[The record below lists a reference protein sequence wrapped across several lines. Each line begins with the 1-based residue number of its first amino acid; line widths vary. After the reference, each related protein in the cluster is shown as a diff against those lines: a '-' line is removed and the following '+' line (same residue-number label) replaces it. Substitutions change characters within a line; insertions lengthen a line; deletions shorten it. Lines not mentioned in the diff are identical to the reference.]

1 MTRQEWLQSGPAPQ
15 TRTPSGLPSLGAGGS
30 RMFDHRRK
38 SSQLPPVG
46 PGPQTTT
53 NRLDAGKIV
62 NMARGFQ
69 NDLDRPG
76 PENGHNRTAYG
87 SAGFKNL
94 NVIEMKKRIES
105 TLRKPRRSV

>member
-15 TRTPSGLPSLGAGGS
+15 IRTPSGLPTLGGS
-30 RMFDHRRK
+30 HMFDHRRK

-53 NRLDAGKIV
+53 NRLDANKVV
-62 NMARGFQ
+62 NMAKKFQ
-69 NDLDRPG
+69 VDFDRPG
-76 PENGHNRTAYG
+76 PESGHNRVVIG
-87 SAGFKNL
+87 SGGFKNM